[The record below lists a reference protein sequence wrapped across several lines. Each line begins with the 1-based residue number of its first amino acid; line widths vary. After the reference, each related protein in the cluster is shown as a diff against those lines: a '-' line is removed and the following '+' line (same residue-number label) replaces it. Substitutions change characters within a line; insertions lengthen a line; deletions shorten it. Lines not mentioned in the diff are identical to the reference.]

1 MICWCLT
8 SQSGAVIALNERT
21 LRGDFFFPPKRVHFN
36 FSLSL
41 VCRVRAAVQVV
52 LLDMLL

>member
-8 SQSGAVIALNERT
+8 SQSRAVIALNERT